1 MKKILY
7 IMCMCVLALGLLSGC
22 GGEFAEEMEAGKD
35 ASKALTGAAVS
46 GQAVS
51 GQSIQTDGDSD
62 SPEKGA
68 EQKNPQGVLDN
79 RYCTEQYYYSV
90 LFDFDDYDENDVYLA
105 YIDQISLATG
115 KERKIRIDDIED
127 LVCVEKDALYY
138 TRLNDDDDDYYSLW
152 RLPIERRG
160 DGTEELRVDQQEPVK
175 GLDDIYYEEDAIYI
189 DDEYIVYSGTKGDE
203 EDTDVI
209 RYDRASGKKVSLP
222 VSQEVKRCIECEIVN
237 IYRNGS
243 CLELVTSVG
252 IVTWN
257 VKTEDVALCKVRS
270 IDEDENE
277 IAITEDVCFYETYE
291 TGDCGWNILRV
302 DMKTKEKTEFVSKK
316 EVFAVLQE
324 EAGVSKEQAEEQYVY
339 GLYYDEN
346 RLYMEIY
353 GQYEKD
359 GKSINQSIILS
370 RENAVGAPLQYEK
383 GLTEYMWDDNGKR
396 DVDKNGDY
404 VWSNAYLLGIRG
416 GMAYVR
422 RYEASDDNIMYDIK
436 TGKTRAASWE
446 ETLSVE

>member
-1 MKKILY
+1 M
-7 IMCMCVLALGLLSGC
+7 
-22 GGEFAEEMEAGKD
+22 
-35 ASKALTGAAVS
+35 
-46 GQAVS
+46 
-51 GQSIQTDGDSD
+51 
-62 SPEKGA
+62 
-68 EQKNPQGVLDN
+68 
-79 RYCTEQYYYSV
+79 
-90 LFDFDDYDENDVYLA
+90 
-105 YIDQISLATG
+105 
-115 KERKIRIDDIED
+115 
-127 LVCVEKDALYY
+127 
-138 TRLNDDDDDYYSLW
+138 
-152 RLPIERRG
+152 
-160 DGTEELRVDQQEPVK
+160 
-175 GLDDIYYEEDAIYI
+175 
-189 DDEYIVYSGTKGDE
+189 
-203 EDTDVI
+203 
-209 RYDRASGKKVSLP
+209 
-222 VSQEVKRCIECEIVN
+222 
-237 IYRNGS
+237 
-243 CLELVTSVG
+243 
-252 IVTWN
+252 
-257 VKTEDVALCKVRS
+257 
-270 IDEDENE
+270 
-277 IAITEDVCFYETYE
+277 
-291 TGDCGWNILRV
+291 
-302 DMKTKEKTEFVSKK
+302 SKK

>member
-1 MKKILY
+1 MKRILY
-7 IMCMCVLALGLLSGC
+7 VMMMCVFALGLLSGC

-68 EQKNPQGVLDN
+68 EQKNPQGVLDS
-79 RYCTEQYYYSV
+79 RYCTERYYYSV

-243 CLELVTSVG
+243 CLELVTYGG

-257 VKTEDVALCKVRS
+257 VKTEDVAVCGGRDLGT
-270 IDEDENE
+270 NE
-277 IAITEDVCFYETYE
+277 ETAGTEDVCFYET
-291 TGDCGWNILRV
+291 GDRGLDILRI
-302 DMKTKEKTEFVSKK
+302 DMKTKEKTEFVSEK
-316 EVFAVLQE
+316 EIFAVLE
-324 EAGVSKEQAEEQYVY
+324 KEAGISKEQAKYFY
-339 GLYYDEN
+339 SRLYYDEN

-353 GQYEKD
+353 GQYKYKKE
-359 GKSINQSIILS
+359 GKWISRSAILS
-370 RENAVGAPLQYEK
+370 RENVAGAPLQYERN
-383 GLTEYMWDDNGKR
+383 LTEYLWDDNGKR
-396 DVDKNGDY
+396 ELDADGEY
-404 VWSNAYLLGIRG
+404 VWSNSELYEIRR
-416 GMAYVR
+416 GMALVLW
-422 RYEASDDNIMYDIK
+422 EKDDDVPDDNIVYDIK
-436 TGKTRAASWE
+436 TGKTRAASRGE
-446 ETLSVE
+446 ILCAQ